1 MFHLDEWNDLTVDHL
16 PLDTITTRISEFMR
30 LGSMQCDYD
39 NDHGKVTCRT
49 NSSLHFVVQL
59 WQSSARGGA
68 TVILVQ
74 IQKVQGCSFE
84 FQEVRRDLSNAIL
97 SGQRA
102 MPPNKGQHQLQTARI
117 CNDFLSS
124 TTKRHN
130 TTTIPFLDGGCA
142 SCDHRHDGGTTT
154 SALDLSWELLKSS
167 LANETLLGLESLA
180 MLTDPS
186 KTMREDV
193 DSASRAVLFFDS
205 GIQRLLTDYFSILPS
220 GASSQDD
227 MAIDDDEE
235 YHRRMHMI
243 ALRILS
249 NSLEWVATTPRHHQ
263 EEQGSSSCSVVDLS
277 SSSGSPFWQR
287 VWQSI
292 SYNLR
297 LASQRP
303 QEAILSIRCLRFLM
317 LLQTTRALFLEEEEG
332 SQKQKNCWWTDEC
345 LTECLLNAN
354 RYGKQYNVS
363 LEHETRK
370 LLAQV

>member
-16 PLDTITTRISEFMR
+16 PLDKITTRISEFMR
-30 LGSMQCDYD
+30 LASIQCDYD

-59 WQSSARGGA
+59 WQSARGA

-84 FQEVRRDLSNAIL
+84 FQEIRQDLSNAIL

-102 MPPNKGQHQLQTARI
+102 MPPNTGQQQLPTSWI
-117 CNDFLSS
+117 CNDFLSNAI
-124 TTKRHN
+124 KRLP
-130 TTTIPFLDGGCA
+130 IPFDGSSSSSCEDRHGGGGRATRSA
-142 SCDHRHDGGTTT
+142 S
-154 SALDLSWELLKSS
+154 LDLSWQLLKSNFAS
-167 LANETLLGLESLA
+167 ETRLGLESLA
-180 MLTDPS
+180 VLTDPS

-193 DSASRAVLFFDS
+193 DSASRAVLLCDS
-205 GIQRLLTDYFSILPS
+205 DIQRLLTNYFILPLE
-220 GASSQDD
+220 ASSQDD
-227 MAIDDDEE
+227 MAIDDDDEE

-243 ALRILS
+243 ALRIIS

-263 EEQGSSSCSVVDLS
+263 HEQQGSSSSSSSVDLS
-277 SSSGSPFWQR
+277 SSASSPFWQR

-317 LLQTTRALFLEEEEG
+317 LLQTTRALLEEEG
-332 SQKQKNCWWTDEC
+332 SRQQEQENWWTDRC
-345 LTECLLNAN
+345 LTDWLLDAN
-354 RYGKQYNVS
+354 RYGKQYNLS
-363 LEHETRK
+363 LEQETKK